1 LQKQKYYNKM
11 STVPTATPA
20 ITMSKK
26 KTRTPWYKMLNAP
39 AHHDVRRRRSTTN
52 QDADENQNDDDK
64 PSPLEPR
71 RLHDGDDIRS
81 NEITTPPATTRDEQ
95 EDEEE
100 EEEEEGINEEEDDDE
115 DTSVF
120 EDEVDENCGVS
131 SAADNVLLSVQSIRT
146 ALEGN
151 LCCPVCN
158 KKVMAVQDPAE
169 GLGFAGNINIYCR
182 YCEKDTLNLG
192 MGDTKYRK
200 TVTPVDGNTQ
210 APPVKKRKKKKAF
223 LDYAINYNAVLM
235 MQQLGFSIQGLES
248 MQAFLGIASSYGNYA
263 KWKLIQDY
271 IGEAEDILC
280 KEVMKENTDEEI
292 RLVKEEAKEQYKMWH
307 TSSDGRGTNQ
317 QGKITRMQEYL
328 HWRDNRVGLTIGTD
342 GDNRVGLTIG
352 TDGAWHKRVIG
363 KGTYNSLTGHNF
375 AVGGLSKKILS
386 TVVYSKMCTTCTN
399 AAKAGLQPAAHRC
412 SKNFDDL
419 KSSKAMEGAA
429 AVQHCM
435 NVGAQPTGAYV
446 HTLVTDDDSTVRAN
460 TKHSYKAEADRDY
473 PGWTRRANTN
483 WPFFN
488 MDNSKVPPKPVFL
501 MDKGLLPLQC
511 PKVTEWL
518 SDIGHRVKC
527 IGGFVFSLKAT
538 SKKALKQG
546 THLSK
551 GECIKLKK
559 LAGYFLKTPENQE
572 LPFDIFCK
580 RAPCMYL
587 HHFNDHSCCSDKWC
601 KVLKSKRQEDPVP
614 LPTNYCKRFRCKQQH
629 SVLFKKME
637 QGMSTYLTVE
647 ALKQVYHKYS
657 TQKNE
662 SLNKKVTVVA
672 PKDKYY
678 GGTRTL
684 QDRIHWVVV
693 EDSVGYYHGIR
704 RLFVQLGIPFDP
716 ILQSYGKR
724 RDKRAMV
731 WSNHRKKGTV
741 KAKRVAKQNAAI
753 KASNEQDKAAFA
765 AGVSYGS
772 GIALLDDLIEDAEED
787 GTATD
792 QNCDKLAVVNNAPC
806 QKNN

>member
-1 LQKQKYYNKM
+1 M
-11 STVPTATPA
+11 SSTGVPTATPA
-20 ITMSKK
+20 ATTKSKKK
-26 KTRTPWYKMLNAP
+26 KTRTPWYKMLNVP
-39 AHHDVRRRRSTTN
+39 AHHDVRRRRRYSAAE
-52 QDADENQNDDDK
+52 QEDQKEADEE

-71 RLHDGDDIRS
+71 RLHGDSS
-81 NEITTPPATTRDEQ
+81 NEITPPPTTTTNRDKQ

-100 EEEEEGINEEEDDDE
+100 EEAEEEEEEVNEEEEAEEEEEEDDD
-115 DTSVF
+115 DDVF
-120 EDEVDENCGVS
+120 GDEADENCDIS
-131 SAADNVLLSVQSIRT
+131 SAASPNNVILAVQSIRT

-151 LCCPVCN
+151 LCCPACN
-158 KKVMAVQDPAE
+158 KKVMEVQDPAE
-169 GLGFAGNINIYCR
+169 GLGFAGYINIYCR
-182 YCEKDTLNLG
+182 YCEKDTLSLG

-200 TVTPVDGNTQ
+200 TVTVDGAQ
-210 APPVKKRKKKKAF
+210 AIKKRKKKKAF
-223 LDYAINYNAVLM
+223 LDYAINYNVVLM
-235 MQQLGFSIQGLES
+235 MQQLGLSIQGLES
-248 MQAFLGIASSYGNYA
+248 MLAFLGIASSYGNYA
-263 KWKLIQDY
+263 KWKVIQDY
-271 IGEAEDILC
+271 IGEAEDTIC
-280 KEVMKENTDEEI
+280 KEVLRENTDDEL
-292 RLVKEEAKEQYKMWH
+292 RLVKEEAKDQYKRWH
-307 TSSDGRGTNQ
+307 SSPEGRGTNQ
-317 QGKITRMQEYL
+317 QDKITRMQEYL
-328 HWRDNRVGLTIGTD
+328 HWRGNRIGI
-342 GDNRVGLTIG
+342 TIG

-386 TVVYSKMCTTCTN
+386 AVVYSKMCTTCAN
-399 AAKAGLQPAAHRC
+399 AAKAGIEAPAHRC
-412 SKNFDDL
+412 SKNFDDQ
-419 KSSKAMEGAA
+419 KSSKSMEGAA
-429 AVQHCM
+429 AIQHCV
-435 NVGAQPTGAYV
+435 NVGTQPTGAYV

-473 PGWTRRANTN
+473 PGWTRKAATD
-483 WPFFN
+483 WPFN
-488 MDNSKVPPKPVFL
+488 MDYSKDPPKPVFL
-501 MDKGLLPLQC
+501 LDKGLLPLHC
-511 PKVTEWL
+511 PKVEQWL

-538 SKKALKQG
+538 SKKTLQAG

-572 LPFDIFCK
+572 LPFEEFCK
-580 RAPCMYL
+580 RASCMYL

-601 KVLKSKRQEDPVP
+601 KVLKSQRQEDPLP
-614 LPTNYCKRFRCKQQH
+614 LPANYCKRFRCKTSH
-629 SVLFKKME
+629 AILFKKIE
-637 QGMSTYLTVE
+637 KGMSTYLTVE
-647 ALKQVYHKYS
+647 ALKQVYHNYS

-693 EDSVGYYHGIR
+693 EDSVGYYQGIR

-716 ILQSYGKR
+716 ILQSYSKR
-724 RDKRAMV
+724 KDKRATV

-787 GTATD
+787 SAASSNR
-792 QNCDKLAVVNNAPC
+792 NCDKLTAVNNGRLL
-806 QKNN
+806 

>member
-1 LQKQKYYNKM
+1 MAK
-11 STVPTATPA
+11 SATTPA
-20 ITMSKK
+20 TSSTSTAKPSKK

-39 AHHDVRRRRSTTN
+39 AHHDLCRRRSTPIIEAVN
-52 QDADENQNDDDK
+52 QKDDE

-71 RLHDGDDIRS
+71 RLHDDRS
-81 NEITTPPATTRDEQ
+81 NEVTPSTTRGGQEEEQ
-95 EDEEE
+95 EGEAEEE
-100 EEEEEGINEEEDDDE
+100 EEEETNDDDDGDDDDNKNDDDE
-115 DTSVF
+115 EEESISLF
-120 EDEVDENCGVS
+120 EEAVDENS
-131 SAADNVLLSVQSIRT
+131 SGIAPATTSTPPDNVILSVDSIRT
-146 ALEGN
+146 VLESN
-151 LCCPVCN
+151 LCCPICN
-158 KKVMAVQDPAE
+158 KKVMEVKDPNE
-169 GLGFAGNINIYCR
+169 GLGFAGSIDIYCK
-182 YCEKDTLNLG
+182 YCKKDTLHIG
-192 MGDTKYRK
+192 MGDKKFR
-200 TVTPVDGNTQ
+200 NTQ
-210 APPVKKRKKKKAF
+210 SAGEQTNKKRKKKKAF
-223 LDYAINYNAVLM
+223 LDYAINYNVVLM

-248 MQAFLGIASSYGNYA
+248 MLAFLGIACSYGNYA
-263 KWKLIQDY
+263 KWKVIQDY
-271 IGEAEDILC
+271 LGEAEEVIC

-292 RLVKEEAKEQYKMWH
+292 RLVKEEAKEQYKRWH
-307 TSSDGRGTNQ
+307 SSPEGHGTNQ

-328 HWRDNRVGLTIGTD
+328 HWK
-342 GDNRVGLTIG
+342 DNRVGLTIG

-363 KGTYNSLTGHNF
+363 KGTYNSLTPGHNF

-386 TVVYSKMCTTCTN
+386 AVVYSKMCTTCAI
-399 AAKAGLQPAAHRC
+399 AAKAGVEAPAHRC
-412 SKNFDDL
+412 SKNFDDQ
-419 KSSKAMEGAA
+419 KSSKSMEGAA
-429 AVQHCM
+429 AIQHCV
-435 NVGAQPTGAYV
+435 NVGTQPTGAYV

-473 PGWTRRANTN
+473 PGWTRKAATD
-483 WPFFN
+483 WPFN
-488 MDNSKVPPKPVFL
+488 MDYSKDPPKPVFL
-501 MDKGLLPLQC
+501 LDKGLLPLHC
-511 PKVTEWL
+511 PKVEQWL

-538 SKKALKQG
+538 SKKTLQAG

-572 LPFDIFCK
+572 LPFEEFCK
-580 RAPCMYL
+580 RASCMYL

-601 KVLKSKRQEDPVP
+601 KVLKSQRQEDPLP
-614 LPTNYCKRFRCKQQH
+614 LPANYCKRFRCKTNH
-629 SVLFKKME
+629 AILFKKIE
-637 QGMSTYLTVE
+637 KGMSTYLTVE
-647 ALKQVYHKYS
+647 ALKQVYHNYS

-693 EDSVGYYHGIR
+693 EDSVGYYQGIR

-716 ILQSYGKR
+716 ILQSYSKR
-724 RDKRAMV
+724 KDKRATV

-787 GTATD
+787 SAASSNR
-792 QNCDKLAVVNNAPC
+792 NCDKLTAVNNGRLL
-806 QKNN
+806 